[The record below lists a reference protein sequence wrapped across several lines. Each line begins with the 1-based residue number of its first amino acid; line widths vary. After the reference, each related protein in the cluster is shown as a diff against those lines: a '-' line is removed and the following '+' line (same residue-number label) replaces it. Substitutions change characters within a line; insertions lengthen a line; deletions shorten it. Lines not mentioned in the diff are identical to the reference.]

1 MTNETSSTIEEPIY
15 VAPAILCRVYPVPE
29 GARVE
34 TATVEN
40 EDGRALVVFR
50 NEQEAE
56 DWRRFHGRFPVEE
69 AFKPYPADDNAL
81 RMFIEMHGCTQVV
94 TPNSWVGED
103 RADFFT
109 VENFMKL
116 LDSSVPA

>member
-1 MTNETSSTIEEPIY
+1 MTNETTIPDEHAIY
-15 VAPAILCRVYPVPE
+15 ASPAVLCRVYPVPE

-50 NEQEAE
+50 SEEEAE
-56 DWRRFHGRFPVEE
+56 DWRRFYGRFPAEDG
-69 AFKPYPADDNAL
+69 FKPYPADDDAL
-81 RMFIEMHGCTQVV
+81 RLFIEMHKCTHVV

-109 VENFMKL
+109 VENFMRL
-116 LDSSVPA
+116 LEESVPA